1 MKINDIKNL
10 INLIQIKKIVLNS
23 SNLIKDLFDN
33 ANPNSIVK
41 KTDPLHIENLGKKY
55 DKLQKKIQH
64 KFAIYEF
71 NKLANLINTNK
82 KITGRLILSA
92 FAFAGYPEFTL
103 DIYRYD
109 NNDEQL
115 KIPIRGKLYLL
126 AKKIIYGLK
135 NITIK
140 EIKEIREI
148 KEIMKLREYIILYQY
163 YQSLYLSIDR
173 QNKVQELLLRW
184 YNEET
189 QIDLVEKNND
199 IDDKSK
205 SHITSYA
212 KKQQNKTIN
221 ILKLIDSSIDE
232 QFLSWYKDTIENV
245 RKTYIKVFWDSIDVS
260 FTKGTSE
267 SFVKIINEMIEK
279 LKILIP
285 FKKRESVY
293 KELDKNIDIEFIKCK
308 IDSELFDEYDLKK
321 ICDIFVKYLC
331 SICSSA
337 MREKIVMMYKDIV
350 EKEYDSCDKRYKIY
364 IKFILDQ
371 LNNVT
376 EDIEVIKFALS
387 NGINIFV

>member
-1 MKINDIKNL
+1 MKINDIKKL
-10 INLIQIKKIVLNS
+10 INFVQIKKIVLNS
-23 SNLIKDLFDN
+23 SNLIKDLFEN

-55 DKLQKKIQH
+55 DKLQKKLQH

-71 NKLANLINTNK
+71 NKLAKLINTNK

-103 DIYRYD
+103 DIYRYELEELE
-109 NNDEQL
+109 EQ
-115 KIPIRGKLYLL
+115 ITIREKLYLL
-126 AKKIIYGLK
+126 SKKIIYGLK
-135 NITIK
+135 NITTLHSF
-140 EIKEIREI
+140 EINI
-148 KEIMKLREYIILYQY
+148 KEIMKLREHIILYQY

-205 SHITSYA
+205 SHIIYYS

-232 QFLSWYKDTIENV
+232 QFLSLYKDIIENV
-245 RKTYIKVFWDSIDVS
+245 RKTYIKVFWDGIDVS
-260 FTKGTSE
+260 FKKGSSE
-267 SFVKIINEMIEK
+267 SFINIINEMIEK

-293 KELDKNIDIEFIKCK
+293 KEIDENIDIEFIKCK
-308 IDSELFDEYDLKK
+308 IDSELFNECDIKN

-331 SICSSA
+331 SVCSSA

-350 EKEYDSCDKRYKIY
+350 EKEYDSCDERYKTY

-371 LNNVT
+371 LNNVN

>member
-1 MKINDIKNL
+1 M
-10 INLIQIKKIVLNS
+10 
-23 SNLIKDLFDN
+23 
-33 ANPNSIVK
+33 
-41 KTDPLHIENLGKKY
+41 
-55 DKLQKKIQH
+55 
-64 KFAIYEF
+64 
-71 NKLANLINTNK
+71 
-82 KITGRLILSA
+82 
-92 FAFAGYPEFTL
+92 
-103 DIYRYD
+103 
-109 NNDEQL
+109 
-115 KIPIRGKLYLL
+115 
-126 AKKIIYGLK
+126 
-135 NITIK
+135 
-140 EIKEIREI
+140 
-148 KEIMKLREYIILYQY
+148 
-163 YQSLYLSIDR
+163 
-173 QNKVQELLLRW
+173 
-184 YNEET
+184 
-189 QIDLVEKNND
+189 
-199 IDDKSK
+199 
-205 SHITSYA
+205 
-212 KKQQNKTIN
+212 
-221 ILKLIDSSIDE
+221 
-232 QFLSWYKDTIENV
+232 
-245 RKTYIKVFWDSIDVS
+245 S